1 MADKK
6 SFTSSQLKAITHK
19 GSDLLISAGAGSGK
33 TATLTER
40 IIRKIID
47 GADISRMLVVTFTKE
62 AANELKSRITAR
74 LVSALKENPEN
85 KHLQAQIVK
94 MSSASV
100 STIHSFCLSIIRPNF
115 DKIGIDSDFRVGEE
129 NEIDTLMKDT
139 MTEVIDFFYE
149 NEPENS
155 DFLTVCDCYAQLSSE
170 DKLTD
175 ELLSLYKK
183 LSSTS
188 LFLDSLIANDGFEGD
203 FMLTPYGDV
212 LTAELSQFVSH
223 YTPIYERIIDDIQRI
238 DGAPKYLNAFLAD
251 FDYITR
257 INEALKSP
265 TYLKFKDIFDSYAPL
280 PLNGI
285 KDSGIDTVFAKAVRE
300 KFKKTVVEKY
310 RGSYF
315 STGYDAIKASFVQN
329 NKICVSMH
337 KILTIFNEEFSKKK
351 RSEGICDFND
361 IERLAHKLLVAK
373 NGEPTALARELA
385 SELDEIYVDEYQD
398 TNSVQNDIFA
408 AISRNNRFLVGDIK
422 QSIYRFRSAEPEI
435 FSDYRERFVDVTD
448 ADSENIFGDFGKTI
462 FMSDN
467 FRCDENVIKFTNDVS
482 DYMFLNSRG
491 IPYET
496 KDHLIFRKLVSSNY
510 VPQPSEICVLNRDL
524 LDEENEKNHEL
535 FQARYVASR
544 INEMLKSGKLSNGKE
559 IKPSDIAILLR
570 KGRHKSYYIDALS
583 ALGISAEYIDDVRF
597 FEKPHI
603 LLLLSLLNIIDNPYK
618 DTYLAGALHSEIFD
632 FSLDELIKIR
642 KATNRNLPLYT
653 SLLKYNEDDEI
664 RAKIEAFTKKLQKMQ
679 DDASRLNAY
688 EAVSYVMNESG
699 LLSMSSRTQRKDLI
713 KLYNH
718 AREYEKN
725 SFKGLYKFLI
735 YLESIREKSSKE
747 TVFTNPNDCVRI
759 MSIHASKG
767 LEFEICF
774 LCNTE
779 TGFALLDTTAPILY
793 ERHLGIAGYVGNTGS
808 LVKYNT
814 LMRKTTSI
822 AIDKASKE
830 EEMRVLY
837 VAMTRARTKL
847 IVTAA
852 LPKLNDKL
860 ETVKML
866 SPYTSEH
873 YIYSQKS
880 LIDYLLNTYTS
891 PVPYVD
897 FKIIDPN
904 TLREVSSA
912 ESGEVDKVDENEVSE
927 YQRIL
932 RERFDFKY
940 QYDYLSKLP
949 SKLSVSKLRPNLLDE
964 DGNDEIDIS
973 KKLEE
978 MPRFLSG
985 EEKELQA
992 AKGTATHLFL
1002 QFCDFEKLAKNGYA
1016 TERERLVKEAFI
1028 SERDSML
1035 INGEHIEKFASS
1047 ALFEKMRASKKIHRE
1062 LRFNVMLDADGLTQ
1076 DERILENK
1084 VLVQGVVDSVFESE
1098 SGELILVDYK
1108 TDKVTESNYKELLA
1122 ERYTSQLSYYKRA
1135 IELIFERPLDKVLIY
1150 SVPLAKTVELDN

>member
-6 SFTSSQLKAITHK
+6 SFTPSQTKAINHR

-74 LVSALKENPEN
+74 LVSALKENPDN

-94 MSSASV
+94 MSSARV

-115 DKIGIDSDFRVGEE
+115 DKLGIDSDFRVGEE
-129 NEIDTLMKDT
+129 NEIDTLMKET
-139 MTEVIDFFYE
+139 MHEVIDFFYE
-149 NEPENS
+149 NEPQNS
-155 DFLTVCDCYAQLSSE
+155 DFLTVCDCYSQLSSE
-170 DKLTD
+170 DKLID

-188 LFLDSLIANDGFEGD
+188 LFLDSLISNEGFEGD
-203 FMLTPYGDV
+203 FMLTPYGKV
-212 LTAELSQFVSH
+212 LCCELSQFVSH
-223 YTPIYERIIDDIQRI
+223 YTPIYKDIIDDIKNI
-238 DGAPKYLNAFLAD
+238 VGAPKYLNAFLS
-251 FDYITR
+251 DYDYLER
-257 INEALKSP
+257 ISEALKEPS
-265 TYLKFKDIFDSYAPL
+265 YLKLKGIFDTYAPL

-285 KDSGIDTVFAKAVRE
+285 KGSGIDSDFAKTVRD
-300 KFKKTVVEKY
+300 KFKKTIVEKY
-310 RGSYF
+310 HGSYF
-315 STGYDAIKASFVQN
+315 SLGYDSIKASFVQN
-329 NKICVSMH
+329 NKICASMH
-337 KILTIFNEEFSKKK
+337 KILSIFNEEFAKKK
-351 RSEGICDFND
+351 RGEGICDFND
-361 IERLAHKLLVAK
+361 IERLAHRLLVDQ
-373 NGEPTALARELA
+373 NGEPTTVARELGL
-385 SELDEIYVDEYQD
+385 ELDEIYVDEYQD

-408 AISRNNRFLVGDIK
+408 STSRNNRFLVGDIK

-435 FSDYRERFVDVTD
+435 FSDYRNRFSDITD
-448 ADSENIFGDFGKTI
+448 IENEGALGECGKTI

-482 DYMFLNSRG
+482 DYMFLNSHG

-496 KDHLIFRKLVSSNY
+496 KDHLIFRKIVSDNY
-510 VPQPSEICVLNRDL
+510 KPQNSEICVLDRDL

-535 FQARYVASR
+535 FQAKYVATR
-544 INEMLKSGKLSNGKE
+544 IKEMLENEKLSNGKE
-559 IKPSDIAILLR
+559 IKPGDIAILLR
-570 KGRHKSYYIDALS
+570 KGKHKSYYIEALS

-618 DTYLAGALHSEIFD
+618 DTYLASALHSEIFG
-632 FSLDELIKIR
+632 FTLDELIKIR
-642 KATNRNLPLYT
+642 KESRYLPLYS
-653 SLLKYNEDDEI
+653 SLLKYDKDENLST
-664 RAKIEAFTKKLQKMQ
+664 KIEEFNSKLLKMQ
-679 DDASRLNAY
+679 ADVSRLNAY
-688 EAVSYVMNESG
+688 EAISYVMNESG
-699 LLSMSSRTQRKDLI
+699 LLSMSSRSQRKDLI

-725 SFKGLYKFLI
+725 SFKGLYKFLLYI
-735 YLESIREKSSKE
+735 ESIREKSSKE

-814 LMRKTTSI
+814 LMRKVTSI
-822 AIDKASKE
+822 AIDKSSKE

-852 LPKLNDKL
+852 LPKLSDKL

-880 LIDYLLNTYTS
+880 LIDYLLNTYIT
-891 PVPYVD
+891 PVSYVD
-897 FKIIDPN
+897 FKVIDPN
-904 TLREVSSA
+904 TLSEVSVGDRKEAREVD
-912 ESGEVDKVDENEVSE
+912 ESEVLS
-927 YQRIL
+927 YQEIL
-932 RERFDFKY
+932 RSRFDFKY
-940 QYDYLSKLP
+940 QYDYLGKLP

-964 DGNDEIDIS
+964 SGNDEIDIS
-973 KKLEE
+973 QRLENA
-978 MPRFLSG
+978 PRFLSS
-985 EEKELQA
+985 EEAELG
-992 AKGTATHLFL
+992 AKRGTATHLFL
-1002 QFCDFEKLAKNGYA
+1002 QFCDFENLHKNGYRA
-1016 TERERLVKEAFI
+1016 ECERLISEAYV
-1028 SERDSML
+1028 SERDASLMY
-1035 INGEHIEKFASS
+1035 GEHIEKFASS
-1047 ALFEKMRASKKIHRE
+1047 SLFNEMKASKNMHRE
-1062 LRFNVMLDADGLTQ
+1062 FRFNVMLDADGLTS
-1076 DERILENK
+1076 DERILNEK
-1084 VLVQGVVDSVFESE
+1084 VLVQGVVDAVFENE
-1098 SGELILVDYK
+1098 NGELILVDYK
-1108 TDKVTESNYKELLA
+1108 TDKVTEKNYKELLT

-1135 IELIFERPLDKVLIY
+1135 IELIFEKPLSKVLIY
-1150 SVPLAKTVELDN
+1150 SVPLAKTVSIE

>member
-6 SFTSSQLKAITHK
+6 SFTPSQTKAIEHF

-40 IIRKIID
+40 IIRKIIS

-74 LVSALKENPEN
+74 LVSALKENPES
-85 KHLQAQIVK
+85 KHLQSQIVK
-94 MSSASV
+94 MASANV

-115 DKIGIDSDFRVGEE
+115 DKLGIDGDFRVGEE
-129 NEIDTLMKDT
+129 NEVETLMKDT
-139 MTEVIDFFYE
+139 MTEVIDYFYE

-155 DFLTVCDCYAQLSSE
+155 DFLTVCDCYSQLSSE

-188 LFLDSLIANDGFEGD
+188 LFLESLIQNDGFEGD
-203 FMLTPYGDV
+203 FMLTPYGKV
-212 LTAELSQFVSH
+212 LLGELSEFVSH
-223 YTPIYERIIDDIQRI
+223 YFPIYNKIIEDIQNI
-238 DGAPKYLNAFLAD
+238 DGTPKYLNAFLT
-251 FDYITR
+251 DYEYIKR
-257 INEALKSP
+257 IDEALKNP
-265 TYLKFKDIFDSYAPL
+265 TYEKIKGIFDSYTPL

-285 KDSGIDTVFAKAVRE
+285 KDSGIDVAFAKMVRE

-315 STGYDAIKASFVQN
+315 SSGYESIEASFVQN
-329 NKICVSMH
+329 NKICRSMY

-361 IERLAHKLLVAK
+361 IERFAHRLLVDK
-373 NGEPTALARELA
+373 NGNPTEVAKEL
-385 SELDEIYVDEYQD
+385 SLELDEIYVDEYQD

-408 AISRNNRFLVGDIK
+408 SISRNNRFMVGDIK

-435 FSDYRERFVDVTD
+435 FSDYRERFTD
-448 ADSENIFGDFGKTI
+448 ITDQDSEKELDNEGKTI

-467 FRCDENVIKFTNDVS
+467 FRCDENVIKLTNDVS
-482 DYMFLNSRG
+482 DYMFLSSHG
-491 IPYET
+491 IPYEK
-496 KDHLIFRKLVSSNY
+496 KDHLIFRKLVSESY
-510 VPQPSEICVLNRDL
+510 EPQASEICVLDRDA
-524 LDEENEKNHEL
+524 LDEENEKNHEI
-535 FQARYVASR
+535 FQAKYVASR
-544 INEMLKSGKLSNGKE
+544 IKKMIECEKLSNGND

-570 KGRHKSYYIDALS
+570 KGRHKSYYIDALKE
-583 ALGISAEYIDDVRF
+583 LGISAEYIDDVRF

-603 LLLLSLLNIIDNPYK
+603 LLLISLLNIIDNPYK

-632 FSLDELIKIR
+632 FTLDDLIKIR
-642 KATNRNLPLYT
+642 RSTSRNLPLYV
-653 SLLKYNEDDEI
+653 SLIRYEGDSEI
-664 RAKIEAFTKKLQKMQ
+664 RTKIDSFLEKLDKMQ
-679 DDASRLNAY
+679 GDASRLNAY
-688 EAVSYVMNESG
+688 EAVSYVMSEAG
-699 LLSMSSRTQRKDLI
+699 LLSMASKTQRKDLI

-718 AREYEKN
+718 AREYEKS
-725 SFKGLYKFLI
+725 SFKGLYKFLL
-735 YLESIREKSSKE
+735 YLEGIKEKSSKE

-814 LMRKTTSI
+814 LMRKCTSL

-837 VAMTRARTKL
+837 VALTRARTKL

-852 LPKLNDKL
+852 LPKLRDKL

-873 YIYSQKS
+873 YVYSQKS
-880 LIDYLLNTYTS
+880 LIDYLLNTYTA
-891 PVPYVD
+891 PVSYVD
-897 FKIIDPN
+897 FKVIDPN
-904 TLREVSSA
+904 TLCEVTNN
-912 ESGEVDKVDENEVSE
+912 GEASDVGLDENQVLE
-927 YQRIL
+927 YQKTL

-940 QYDYLSKLP
+940 QYDYLNKIP
-949 SKLSVSKLRPNLLDE
+949 SKLSVSRLRPNLLDE
-964 DGNDEIDIS
+964 DGNDEIYIK

-985 EEKELQA
+985 EQSELQTA
-992 AKGTATHLFL
+992 RGTATHLFL
-1002 QFCDFEKLAKNGYA
+1002 QFCDFDRLAKNGYEN
-1016 TERERLVKEAFI
+1016 ERDRLVGESFI
-1028 SERDSML
+1028 SERDASL
-1035 INGEHIEKFASS
+1035 INGEHIEKFALSS
-1047 ALFEKMRASKKIHRE
+1047 LFDEMRTSVQIHRE
-1062 LRFNVMLDADGLTQ
+1062 FRFNVMLDASGLTS

-1084 VLVQGVVDSVFESE
+1084 VLVQGVVDSVFENE
-1098 SGELILVDYK
+1098 KGELILVDYK
-1108 TDKVTESNYKELLA
+1108 TDKVTLENYKEVLK

-1135 IELIFERPLDKVLIY
+1135 IELIFERPLSKVLLY
-1150 SVPLAKTVELDN
+1150 SVPLAKTIQLT

>member
-6 SFTSSQLKAITHK
+6 SFTPSQQKAIDHR

-74 LVSALKENPEN
+74 LVAALKENPDN
-85 KHLQAQIVK
+85 KHLQSQIVK
-94 MSSASV
+94 MPSASI

-115 DKIGIDSDFRVGEE
+115 DKLGIDSDFRVGEE
-129 NEIDTLMKDT
+129 NEIDTLMKET
-139 MTEVIDFFYE
+139 MAEVIDFFYE

-155 DFLTVCDCYAQLSSE
+155 DFLTVCDCYSQLSSE
-170 DKLTD
+170 DTLPN
-175 ELLSLYKK
+175 ELLSLYIK

-188 LFLDSLIANDGFEGD
+188 LFLDTLTKNEGAQGD
-203 FMLTPYGDV
+203 FMTTPYGEV
-212 LTAELSQFVSH
+212 LARELSEFVCH
-223 YTPIYERIIDDIQRI
+223 YTPIYGRIIEDIRNI
-238 DGAPKYLNAFLAD
+238 DGTPKYLNAFLAD
-251 FDYITR
+251 FDYIKR
-257 INEALKSP
+257 ITEVLKNP
-265 TYLKFKDIFDSYAPL
+265 TYLKFKGIFDSYAPL

-285 KDSGIDTVFAKAVRE
+285 KDSGIDVSFAKAVRE
-300 KFKKTVVEKY
+300 KFKKTIVEKY

-315 STGYDAIKASFVQN
+315 SAGYDSIEASFVQN
-329 NKICVSMH
+329 NKICASMH

-361 IERLAHKLLVAK
+361 IERYAHKLLVLE
-373 NGEPTALARELA
+373 NGEPSALAREL
-385 SELDEIYVDEYQD
+385 SLELDEIYVDEYQD

-408 AISRNNRFLVGDIK
+408 AISRSNRFLVGDIK

-435 FSDYRERFVDVTD
+435 FSDYRERFTD
-448 ADSENIFGDFGKTI
+448 FTEREINEPFGGAGKTI

-482 DYMFLNSRG
+482 DYMFLNSHG
-491 IPYET
+491 IPYD
-496 KDHLIFRKLVSSNY
+496 KNDHLIFRKLVSSSY
-510 VPQPSEICVLNRDL
+510 VPQASEICVLNRDL
-524 LDEENEKNHEL
+524 ISEECKESHEEL
-535 FQARYVASR
+535 QAKYVAKR
-544 INEMLKSGKLSNGKE
+544 IKEMIESEKLSCGRE

-583 ALGISAEYIDDVRF
+583 SLGISAEYIDDVRF

-603 LLLLSLLNIIDNPYK
+603 LLLLSLLNVIDNPYK
-618 DTYLAGALHSEIFD
+618 DAYLSGALHSEIFG

-642 KATNRNLPLYT
+642 KETNRNLPLYS
-653 SLLKYNEDDEI
+653 SLIKYGKDDETGK
-664 RAKIEAFTKKLQKMQ
+664 KIARFQEKLEKMQ
-679 DDASRLNAY
+679 RDVSRLNAY

-699 LLSMSSRTQRKDLI
+699 LISMSSRTQRKDLI

-718 AREYEKN
+718 AREYEKS
-725 SFKGLYKFLI
+725 SFKGLYKFLLYI
-735 YLESIREKSSKE
+735 ESIKEKSSKE

-779 TGFALLDTTAPILY
+779 TGFALQDTTAPILY

-814 LMRKTTSI
+814 LMRKCTSI

-847 IVTAA
+847 IITAA
-852 LPKLNDKL
+852 LPKLNEKI

-880 LIDYLLNTYTS
+880 LIDYVLNTYVT

-904 TLREVSSA
+904 TLSELSENGVEKA
-912 ESGEVDKVDENEVSE
+912 CELDEDKVSE
-927 YQRIL
+927 YQKIL
-932 RERFDFKY
+932 RKRFDFKY
-940 QYDYLSKLP
+940 QYDYLGKIP

-973 KKLEE
+973 KKLENA
-978 MPRFLSG
+978 PRFLSG
-985 EEKELQA
+985 EQPELQA
-992 AKGTATHLFL
+992 ERGTATHLFL
-1002 QFCDFEKLAKNGYA
+1002 QFCDFDRLAENGYLF
-1016 TERERLVKEAFI
+1016 ERDRLVSLSYI
-1028 SERDSML
+1028 SERDASL
-1035 INGEHIEKFASS
+1035 INGEHIEKFAVSS
-1047 ALFEKMRASKKIHRE
+1047 LFSEMRASKKMHRE
-1062 LRFNVMLDADGLTQ
+1062 LRFNVMLDANGLTQ
-1076 DERILENK
+1076 DERILNEK
-1084 VLVQGVVDSVFESE
+1084 VLVQGVVDSVFENE
-1098 SGELILVDYK
+1098 NGELILVDYK
-1108 TDKVTESNYKELLA
+1108 TDKVTEQNYKELLSD
-1122 ERYTSQLSYYKRA
+1122 RYTSQLTYYKRA
-1135 IELIFERPLDKVLIY
+1135 IELIFERPLSKVLLY
-1150 SVPLAKTVELDN
+1150 SVPLAKTVEIE

>member
-6 SFTSSQLKAITHK
+6 SFTPSQTKAINHS

-40 IIRKIID
+40 IIRKIIG

-74 LVSALKENPEN
+74 LVDALKENPES

-94 MSSASV
+94 MSSARI
-100 STIHSFCLSIIRPNF
+100 STIHSFCLSVIRPNF
-115 DKIGIDSDFRVGEE
+115 DKLGIDNDFRVGEE
-129 NEIDTLMKDT
+129 NEISTLMKET
-139 MTEVIDFFYE
+139 MSEVIDFFYE

-155 DFLTVCDCYAQLSSE
+155 DFLTVCDCYSQLSSE
-170 DKLTD
+170 DKLID
-175 ELLSLYKK
+175 ELLSLYNK

-188 LFLDSLIANDGFEGD
+188 LFLDSLLSNDGFEGD
-203 FMLTPYGDV
+203 FMLTPYGEV
-212 LTAELSQFVSH
+212 LVRELLEFISH
-223 YTPIYERIIDDIQRI
+223 YTPIYSRIIEDIKNI

-251 FDYITR
+251 FTYIER
-257 INEALKSP
+257 ITEALKNP
-265 TYLKFKDIFDSYAPL
+265 TYLKFKEIFDSYAPL

-285 KDSGIDTVFAKAVRE
+285 KDSGIDVAFAKAVRE

-310 RGSYF
+310 KGSYF
-315 STGYDAIKASFVQN
+315 SLSYDSIKTSFVQN
-329 NKICVSMH
+329 NRICRSMH
-337 KILTIFNEEFSKKK
+337 KILTIFNEEFAKKK
-351 RSEGICDFND
+351 RGEGICDFND
-361 IERLAHKLLVAK
+361 IERFAHRLLVDK
-373 NGEPTALARELA
+373 NGAPSEVANEL
-385 SELDEIYVDEYQD
+385 SLELDEIYVDEYQD

-408 AISRNNRFLVGDIK
+408 SISRNNRFLVGDIK

-435 FSDYRERFVDVTD
+435 FSDYRERFTD
-448 ADSENIFGDFGKTI
+448 MTDSECDELFDGVGKTI

-467 FRCDENVIKFTNDVS
+467 FRCDENVIKLTNDVS
-482 DYMFLNSRG
+482 DYMFLNSHG
-491 IPYET
+491 IPYEK
-496 KDHLIFRKLVSSNY
+496 KDHLIFRKIVSENY
-510 VPQPSEICVLNRDL
+510 QPQPSEICILDRDL
-524 LDEENEKNHEL
+524 IDEENEKSHEL
-535 FQARYVASR
+535 LQAEYVAQR
-544 INEMLKSGKLSNGKE
+544 IKKMLDGEKLSNGKE

-570 KGRHKSYYIDALS
+570 KGKHKSYYIEALS
-583 ALGISAEYIDDVRF
+583 ELGISAEYIDDVRF

-603 LLLLSLLNIIDNPYK
+603 LLLLSLLNTIDNPYK
-618 DTYLAGALHSEIFD
+618 DTYLAGALHSEIFN

-642 KATNRNLPLYT
+642 KSTSRNLPLYV
-653 SLLKYNEDDEI
+653 SLIRYTGDEKI
-664 RAKIEAFTKKLQKMQ
+664 REKIDSFLERLEKMQ
-679 DDASRLNAY
+679 GAVSRLNAY
-688 EAVSYVMNESG
+688 EAVSYVLNETG
-699 LLSMSSRTQRKDLI
+699 LISMSSRTQRKDLI

-735 YLESIREKSSKE
+735 YLESVKEKSSKE

-814 LMRKTTSI
+814 LMRKATSL

-837 VAMTRARTKL
+837 VALTRARTKM

-852 LPKLNDKL
+852 LPKLKDKL

-866 SPYTSEH
+866 SPYSSEH

-880 LIDYLLNTYTS
+880 LIDYMLNTYTL
-891 PVPYVD
+891 PVSYVD

-904 TLREVSSA
+904 TLSEVTNG
-912 ESGEVDKVDENEVSE
+912 GEAVENTLDENQVLE

-932 RERFDFKY
+932 HDRFSFKY
-940 QYDYLSKLP
+940 QYDYLGKLP

-973 KKLEE
+973 QGLEK

-985 EEKELQA
+985 EHSALQA
-992 AKGTATHLFL
+992 EKGTATHLFL
-1002 QFCDFEKLAKNGYA
+1002 QFCDFENLYKNGYQS
-1016 TERERLVKEAFI
+1016 ERDRLVLQSFI
-1028 SERDSML
+1028 SERDASL
-1035 INGEHIEKFASS
+1035 INSEHIEKFITSS
-1047 ALFEKMRASKKIHRE
+1047 LFNEMRHAKSIHRE
-1062 LRFNVMLDADGLTQ
+1062 LRFNVMLDAKGLTE
-1076 DERILENK
+1076 DERIIDSQ
-1084 VLVQGVVDSVFESE
+1084 VLVQGVVDSVFENENS
-1098 SGELILVDYK
+1098 ELILVDYK
-1108 TDKVTESNYKELLA
+1108 TDKVTKENYEEVLK
-1122 ERYTSQLSYYKRA
+1122 ERYTTQLSYYKQA
-1135 IELIFERPLDKVLIY
+1135 IELIFEKPLCKVQLY
-1150 SVPLAKTVELDN
+1150 SVPLAKTVEI